1 MVNKE
6 PKTFRGAMRKAAT
19 GDGRKTVDTAMSEEL
34 WGKKK
39 KNKK

>member
-1 MVNKE
+1 MANRE

-19 GDGRKTVDTAMSEEL
+19 GDGRKNLDTAIKEEL

-39 KNKK
+39 RK